1 MCVPLIQQHFYFMPQ
16 PIQSTEAL
24 LQALTEGQAHL
35 SKEQQPAFSTFV
47 SYFIERSYENA
58 FWEYP
63 LDRQRAALMAFFE
76 WQQVRDNHTIRV
88 RVSNPHSDL
97 PGYAC
102 AKTVIEIAQQDCP
115 YIIDSLQMVLNRL
128 QLEADP
134 IISLGGLLCTRD
146 ASGEL
151 RDVHAPDSDDNDL
164 AHTEAPVRIEIQKID
179 DAQGLQQLEND
190 IQRTLQELHQ
200 AFGDS
205 GFIREKCQALIEEL
219 EAYKRQ
225 FPSDETREAITFLK
239 WLLDEHF
246 VFFGY
251 RQYDLI
257 DTSKEDAYI
266 QASPDSGYGLLRSS
280 DKASPKKRLISTMPE
295 EAQRL
300 MKSNKVLV
308 VTKTNTKSRIHK
320 PVYTDYIGIKRFNDE
335 GKLIGEHRFIGLFS
349 QATYHDSLKNIPF
362 LRQKVSAVLA
372 LSKLPVQG
380 HSGKKLVAI
389 MEDLPRDDLFQI
401 SIDELYQTSMA
412 ILHLQER
419 KVIRLFTRKDIYGRF
434 YSCLVY
440 LPKEKVTLHFTQK
453 FEEILKHYFHSD
465 DISSTIHYDESITAR
480 LHYVVRLAA
489 EHRTD
494 DTMDFSDLE
503 ANLIAACKSWSER
516 LQEALKKSFLMEEA
530 ARLYTQYQHSF
541 SVAYQ
546 EDFSIEDALYDISH
560 LESLTDE
567 NPLAMSMF
575 TRKTQD
581 AQHLNLKLFQLHE
594 AIPLS
599 TIMPIFENMGLE
611 VLEERPYECQ
621 LDAQRTVWICD
632 YRLKSSSPV
641 GTPFDL
647 VALKPLLSDLFFALW
662 SKQAE
667 NDRLNAL
674 VQLTANPWRMIV
686 IIRAYVR
693 YVKQTALP
701 YDQTFV
707 EGVLLKHY
715 TITHLLLRLFVARF
729 SIESQPADATI
740 QFKTDILN
748 LLNKVSNL
756 DEDKILRTFL
766 TLIEATLRTNFY
778 QTLADGSHKS
788 YVSFKLKSNKIPV
801 LPLPYPL
808 YEVFV
813 YSPAFEAIHLRATK
827 VARGGIR
834 WSDRREDFRT
844 EVLGLMKAQ
853 QVKNTVIVPGGSK
866 GGFVLKTTAQLNRE
880 ELQQEAI
887 RCYQNFMRGLLD
899 LTDNLQGNDILHPPQ
914 VKRFDEDDPYLVV
927 AADKG
932 TATFSDYANAVAQE
946 YQFWLDDAFA
956 SGGSFG
962 YDHKKIAITA
972 RGAWISVEA
981 HFKTLGINPDTTEF
995 TAVGIGDMAGD
1006 VFGNGM
1012 LRSRK
1017 TRLLAA
1023 FNHLHIFID
1032 PNPDSEA
1039 TYVERQRLFD
1049 LPRSS
1054 WADYNTTLISSG
1066 GGVFERC
1073 AKEINLTP
1081 EIKAWL
1087 GIEADSLEPNALI
1100 QAILLAP
1107 VDLLFNGGIGTYVK
1121 ASDESHLDVG
1131 DKANDVLRVN
1141 GQQLRCRVVGEGGNL
1156 GFTQRGRVE
1165 FAQAGGLIFTD
1176 FIDNSAGVDLS
1187 DHEVNAKI
1195 LLSQPMNAGTLQLD
1209 HRNALLKAL
1218 TDEVASLVLA
1228 DNRDQT
1234 ELLNYANSQAVNELE
1249 IYGRCLLDLEKNGKI
1264 NRKVEFLPSES
1275 MIQARLKQGVGL
1287 SLPEIAI
1294 VLAYVKMD
1302 LKLAL
1307 LKSSILSESHFLPM
1321 LQREFPQR
1329 LTENYPQALAQH
1341 RLQHE
1346 ITATQLV
1353 NQLMTETSIL
1363 FVQRLQ
1369 EEVNASVADIVKAY
1383 SVVREVFQLP
1393 AILAAVR
1400 ELDYQVPIDVQHQ
1413 VRRRITRFTRRATRW
1428 LLRHHLPQQS
1438 IEHTIQEWQL
1448 IRDMTLDLSHY
1459 LQGAPLQKFD
1469 SLMQEYTD
1477 YGLPPTTAKL
1487 LASIRSYD
1495 ALLDIN
1501 AIGLQ
1506 LQQTGPIVATA
1517 YFSIGEKLGL
1527 GWLREEMTC
1536 QHVSNHWEGLAHSSQ
1551 RDELDHLQAQLTHTL
1566 LSQIP
1571 QYHET
1576 DIHAWFDHQQ
1586 AKLANWYSLYDKLQ
1600 RAGKTNYIMYSVAL
1614 KALSDVLA
1622 QLI

>member
-1 MCVPLIQQHFYFMPQ
+1 MPEQ
-16 PIQSTEAL
+16 TEAL
-24 LQALTEGQAHL
+24 LQALTEGTSRM
-35 SKEQQPAFSTFV
+35 SKEQQQAFSTFV
-47 SYFIERSYENA
+47 AYFIERSSENV

-63 LDRQRAALMAFFE
+63 LERQRAALMAFFE
-76 WQQVRDNHTIRV
+76 WQQIRDSQAIRV
-88 RVSNPHSDL
+88 RVSNPDGDQA
-97 PGYAC
+97 GYTST
-102 AKTVIEIAQQDCP
+102 KTVIEVAQKDCP
-115 YIIDSLQMVLNRL
+115 YIIDSLQMVLNGL
-128 QLEADP
+128 HLEADP
-134 IISLGGLLCTRD
+134 IISLGGILCTRD

-151 RDVHAPDSDDNDL
+151 RDIHAPDTDDADL
-164 AHTEAPVRIEIQKID
+164 AHAEAPVRIEIEKID
-179 DAQGLQQLEND
+179 DAPRLQQLEAD
-190 IQRTLQELHQ
+190 IQHTLQELHQ
-200 AFGDS
+200 AFSDG

-219 EAYKRQ
+219 EDYKRH

-246 VFFGY
+246 IFFGY

-257 DTSKEDAYI
+257 DTANTDAYI
-266 QASPDSGYGLLRSS
+266 QAEANSGYGLLRN
-280 DKASPKKRLISTMPE
+280 DDEATLKKRLISSMPE

-320 PVYTDYIGIKRFNDE
+320 PVYTDYIGIKRFNEE

-372 LSKLPVQG
+372 LSKLPVHG

-401 SIDELYQTSMA
+401 SVEELYQTAMA

-419 KVIRLFTRKDIYGRF
+419 KVIRLFTRKDVYGRF

-440 LPKEKVTLHFTQK
+440 LPKEKVTLNFTQK
-453 FEEILKHYFHSD
+453 FEKILKHYFQSD
-465 DISSTIHYDESITAR
+465 DICSTIHYDDSITAR
-480 LHYVVRLAA
+480 LHYVVRLSAG
-489 EHRTD
+489 HRNETD
-494 DTMDFSDLE
+494 LDFSTLE
-503 ANLIAACKSWSER
+503 NHLIKACKSWSER
-516 LQEALKKSFLMEEA
+516 LQEALKKAYSLEQA
-530 ARLYTQYQHSF
+530 SRLYSHYQRSF

-546 EDFSIEDALYDISH
+546 EDFSIEDAVYDVSH
-560 LESLTDE
+560 LEKLSEE
-567 NPLAMSMF
+567 NPLTMSMF
-575 TRKTQD
+575 NRETQD
-581 AQHLNLKLFQLHE
+581 AQHINLKLFQLHQ

-599 TIMPIFENMGLE
+599 TIIPIFENMGLE

-621 LDAQRTVWICD
+621 LDSQRTVWICD
-632 YRLKSSSPV
+632 YRLKSSCPV

-647 VALKPLLSDLFFALW
+647 ITLKPLLSDLFFALW

-715 TITHLLLRLFVARF
+715 PITHLLLQLFIARF
-729 SIESQPADATI
+729 SVESQPSDATI
-740 QFKTDILN
+740 QFKTDILH

-766 TLIEATLRTNFY
+766 MLIEATLRTNFY
-778 QTLADGSHKS
+778 QTQADGSHKT

-808 YEVFV
+808 YEIFV
-813 YSPAFEAIHLRATK
+813 YAPEFEAIHLRATK

-866 GGFVLKTTAQLNRE
+866 GGFVLKTTAVLNRE

-899 LTDNLQGNDILHPPQ
+899 LTDNLQGNDVIHPVQ
-914 VKRFDEDDPYLVV
+914 VTRFDEDDPYLVV

-932 TATFSDYANAVAQE
+932 TATFSDYANAVAEE
-946 YQFWLDDAFA
+946 YQFWLGDAFA

-995 TAVGIGDMAGD
+995 TAIGVGDMAGD

-1017 TRLLAA
+1017 TRLVAA

-1032 PNPDSEA
+1032 PTPDTEI
-1039 TYVERQRLFD
+1039 TYAERQRLFN

-1054 WADYNTTLISSG
+1054 WADYNTALISQG
-1066 GGVFERC
+1066 GGVFERA
-1073 AKEINLTP
+1073 AKEISLTP
-1081 EIKAWL
+1081 EIKTLL
-1087 GIEADSLEPNALI
+1087 GVEADSLEPNALI

-1131 DKANDVLRVN
+1131 DKANDALRVN

-1156 GFTQRGRVE
+1156 GFTQRGRIE

-1195 LLSQPMNAGTLQLD
+1195 LLSQPMNVGTLQLD
-1209 HRNALLKAL
+1209 HRNELLKAL
-1218 TDEVASLVLA
+1218 TDEVADLVLA

-1234 ELLNYANSQAVNELE
+1234 ELLNYANSQAVKELE
-1249 IYGRCLLDLEKNGKI
+1249 IYGRCLLELEKNGKI

-1275 MIQARLKQGVGL
+1275 MIQTRLKQGVGL

-1294 VLAYVKMD
+1294 VLAYVKTD

-1307 LKSSILSESHFLPM
+1307 LKSSILSETHFLPM
-1321 LQREFPQR
+1321 LQREFPHR
-1329 LTENYPQALAQH
+1329 LTENYPQALSQH
-1341 RLQHE
+1341 RLKNE

-1393 AILAAVR
+1393 AILKAVR
-1400 ELDYQVPIDVQHQ
+1400 SLDYQVPIDVQHQ

-1448 IRDMTLDLSHY
+1448 IREMTLDLSHY
-1459 LQGAPLQKFD
+1459 LQGAPLQKFE
-1469 SLMQEYTD
+1469 SLMQEYTG
-1477 YGLPPTTAKL
+1477 YGLQPDTARL

-1506 LQQTGPIVATA
+1506 LQQTGPVVASA
-1517 YFSIGEKLGL
+1517 YFIIGEKLGL
-1527 GWLREEMTC
+1527 GWLREEMTG
-1536 QHVSNHWEGLAHSSQ
+1536 QSVNNHWEGLAHSSQ
-1551 RDELDHLQAQLTHTL
+1551 RDELDHLQAQLTYTL
-1566 LSQIP
+1566 LSQIEHY
-1571 QYHET
+1571 QET
-1576 DIHAWFDHQQ
+1576 DMHAWFEHQQ
-1586 AKLANWYSLYDKLQ
+1586 ATLANWYSLYDKLQ
-1600 RAGKTNYIMYSVAL
+1600 RAGKTHYIMYSVAL

-1622 QLI
+1622 QLD